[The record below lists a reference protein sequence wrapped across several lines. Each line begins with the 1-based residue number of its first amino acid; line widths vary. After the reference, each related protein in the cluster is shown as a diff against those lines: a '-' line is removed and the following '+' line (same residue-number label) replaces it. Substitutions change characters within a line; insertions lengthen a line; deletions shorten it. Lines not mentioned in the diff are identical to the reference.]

1 MNAAPHELRYLPRL
15 HYALSAVLAVAT
27 AALVGPIAAGWNAL
41 AHPERH
47 VNVAT
52 GDALA
57 PPSTGM
63 WVFLFLG
70 SAAILYGLFLAVAV
84 ALTGR
89 AIARRRSHGFC
100 IATSVLSTFFFP
112 LGTLL
117 GFHTIDAL
125 CSDAS
130 RVAFGLVRPGEPTG
144 APAAAGQPRAGP
156 RAEPRT

>member
-1 MNAAPHELRYLPRL
+1 VAEAHPQELRHLPAL
-15 HYALSAVLAVAT
+15 HYALSGVVGAVTLAI
-27 AALVGPIAAGWNAL
+27 LGPILTGWQAL

-47 VNVAT
+47 ASLVS
-52 GDALA
+52 GDTLGPA
-57 PPSTGM
+57 SGGM
-63 WVFLFLG
+63 WVFLLLG
-70 SAAILYGLFLAVAV
+70 SGTIVYGAALTVAV

-125 CSDAS
+125 CSPAS
-130 RVAFGLVRPGEPTG
+130 RTAFGLAPPAGGRGEP
-144 APAAAGQPRAGP
+144 AA
-156 RAEPRT
+156 